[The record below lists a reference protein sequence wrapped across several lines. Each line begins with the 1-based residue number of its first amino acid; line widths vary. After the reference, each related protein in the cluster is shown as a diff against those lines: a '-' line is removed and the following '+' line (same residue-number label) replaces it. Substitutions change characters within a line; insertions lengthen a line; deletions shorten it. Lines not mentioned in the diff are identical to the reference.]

1 MLSVARIQEAL
12 SKVEERFNILVLL
25 RHAERYEITNPTIG
39 EHTLLTPRGEQQA
52 YRLGIALGAQTP
64 VRIFHSPVPRCRQT
78 AEHLFSG
85 LKEQGAEAYIE
96 GAREF
101 LAMPYL
107 LNLQDALRLARD
119 LGPSLFIRKWF
130 DGKLPDGIAEESRHA
145 AAMLLR
151 YLIDSLRLTRQ
162 EMQIHVTHDW
172 NILLLWECFLGLRC
186 EVHEWPGYLDGMI
199 VLLKENSVTLMYQQH
214 SRVFDLQSIAAA

>member
-1 MLSVARIQEAL
+1 MPPVARIQETL
-12 SKVEERFNILVLL
+12 SNVKERFNILVLL

-39 EHTLLTPRGEQQA
+39 EHILLTPRGEQQA
-52 YRLGIALGAQTP
+52 YQLGIALGVHTP
-64 VRIFHSPVPRCRQT
+64 IRIFHSPVPRCRQT

-85 LKEQGAEAYIE
+85 LKEQGAEAFIE

-107 LNLQDALRLARD
+107 LDLQHALRLARD
-119 LGPSLFIRKWF
+119 FGPPLFIRKWF
-130 DGKLPDGIAEESRHA
+130 DGKLPDGIAEESRPA
-145 AAMLLR
+145 AAKLLR
-151 YLIDSLRLTRQ
+151 YLIASLQLTGQ
-162 EMQIHVTHDW
+162 GMQIHVTHDW

-199 VLLKENSVTLMYQQH
+199 VLLKGNSVTLIYQQH
-214 SRVFDLQSIAAA
+214 RRAFDLQSIAAA